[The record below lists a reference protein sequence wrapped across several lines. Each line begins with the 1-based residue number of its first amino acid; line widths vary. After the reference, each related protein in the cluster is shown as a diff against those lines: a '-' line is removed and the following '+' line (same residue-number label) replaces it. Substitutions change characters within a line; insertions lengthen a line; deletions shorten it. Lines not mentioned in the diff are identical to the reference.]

1 MYDEVLARLKKAYAA
16 IMGKIGDP
24 LDEGTLYGPMHS
36 KQVRKAFILFL
47 SVSVTVCT

>member
-1 MYDEVLARLKKAYAA
+1 MLARLKKAYAA

-36 KQVRKAFILFL
+36 KQVEMNCVLHHWVEILH
-47 SVSVTVCT
+47 